1 MDINHSTQLRI
12 SEMWIDEEDF
22 FCVNYNVGGD
32 VGLEDAKEMVRTIDK
47 FREKIQIDEQTRH
60 FVLVDNRGVKSM
72 AREARTYF
80 AQANEIN
87 RTGALA
93 IVVSSKVGE
102 VRGNFFIYVGGPKY
116 PTRLFTSRE
125 VAIKWLKKQR
135 GILSR

>member
-1 MDINHSTQLRI
+1 MDIEHSTQLRI

-32 VGLEDAKEMVRTIDK
+32 VGLDDAKEMVRTIDI
-47 FREKIQIDEQTRH
+47 FREKIQIDEQTSH

-80 AQANEIN
+80 AQANETN

-116 PTRLFTSRE
+116 PTRLFISRE
-125 VAIKWLKKQR
+125 AAIKWLKKQR
-135 GILSR
+135 RKLSR